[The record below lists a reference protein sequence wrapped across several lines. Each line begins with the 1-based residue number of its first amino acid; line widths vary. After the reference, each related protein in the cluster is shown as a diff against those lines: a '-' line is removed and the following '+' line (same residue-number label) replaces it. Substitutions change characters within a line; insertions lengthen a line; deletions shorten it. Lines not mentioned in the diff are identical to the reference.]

1 MYAIGLLASFCIN
14 MGCLLIYRYLHGT
27 AEICAY
33 YTIYWVKAGISKSPC
48 LLIIDIY
55 KIPIVV
61 SLTVVAILIAGRS
74 LPRSSGHGR
83 RRKKSRPQKHRS
95 CWSEPRIRHGES
107 DGERGR
113 QPKKNSGTQLPEPTI
128 KGFACVHP
136 CFRTCYVTTLVTGSV
151 AALLAGLLRLE
162 IVHELVSI
170 GTLLAFVIM

>member
-1 MYAIGLLASFCIN
+1 MIQAGSQQVLAEMYAIGLLASFCIN

-83 RRKKSRPQKHRS
+83 RRKKIQAA
-95 CWSEPRIRHGES
+95 E
-107 DGERGR
+107 
-113 QPKKNSGTQLPEPTI
+113 TQI
-128 KGFACVHP
+128 M
-136 CFRTCYVTTLVTGSV
+136 
-151 AALLAGLLRLE
+151 LE
-162 IVHELVSI
+162 
-170 GTLLAFVIM
+170 